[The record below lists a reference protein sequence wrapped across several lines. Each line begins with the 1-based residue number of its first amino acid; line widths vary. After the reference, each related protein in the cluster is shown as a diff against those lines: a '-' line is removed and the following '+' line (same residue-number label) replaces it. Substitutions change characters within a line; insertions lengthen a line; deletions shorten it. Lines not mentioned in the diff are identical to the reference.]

1 MRLPAAT
8 PFEAW
13 EVGSKGKEDEPTAA
27 SHLNAGPFSARRGE
41 TGPGQ
46 SFAESLVSE
55 SALN

>member
-27 SHLNAGPFSARRGE
+27 SHLNAGPFSARRGDRW
-41 TGPGQ
+41 PW
-46 SFAESLVSE
+46 AEFC
-55 SALN
+55 